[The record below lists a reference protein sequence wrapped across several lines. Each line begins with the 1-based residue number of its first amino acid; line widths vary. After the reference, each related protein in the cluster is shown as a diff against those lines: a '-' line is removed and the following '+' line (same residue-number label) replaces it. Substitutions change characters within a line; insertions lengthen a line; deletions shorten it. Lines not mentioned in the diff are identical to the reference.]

1 MEGVSRKPPL
11 RSFSHTPIAASL
23 AGWRVHWTPFLSLLT
38 RQLLGTGL
46 RFELVL
52 IVFALTGAF
61 ELWLLFSHDPH
72 RQFEPVVR
80 ALHRELPWFH
90 AEATTWLLPAR
101 VAELRRALELR
112 SIPLHVIDGASI
124 RSATELVDELQ
135 RRFGPRRWPS
145 EPVARSVA
153 ILNKLGA
160 RTERGVAV
168 LWLHAEAFARGDVE
182 GHARFATMWAAT
194 VASAAPHVLM
204 FLVKPEPAPGTEVAP
219 VQPVSVPGAW
229 WRRNPGELTT

>member
-1 MEGVSRKPPL
+1 M

-23 AGWRVHWTPFLSLLT
+23 AAWRVHWTPLLSLLT
-38 RQLLGTGL
+38 LQLLGTSL

-52 IVFALTGAF
+52 TVFALAGAF
-61 ELWLLFSHDPH
+61 ELWLLFCRDPH

-90 AEATTWLLPAR
+90 AEATTWLLPAQ
-101 VAELRRALELR
+101 VSELRQALER
-112 SIPLHVIDGASI
+112 QGVQLHVLDGASI
-124 RSATELVDELQ
+124 RSSAQLVDALQ
-135 RRFGPRRWPS
+135 RSFGPRRWPK
-145 EPVARSVA
+145 EPVARSIT
-153 ILNKLGA
+153 ILGKLGA
-160 RTERGVAV
+160 RAERGVAV

-194 VASAAPHVLM
+194 MASAAPHVLL
-204 FLVKPEPAPGTEVAP
+204 FLVKPAPGTEVAP

-229 WRRNPGELTT
+229 WRRNPGELTM